1 MNIQAAPFSKP
12 VLFFIIPSLKGGG
25 AERVIISLANYFNK
39 NNFQSVLISLN
50 NDVPAYEIDD
60 DVKVFY
66 LTDRQKSSFIYRLY
80 HIAETFLNL
89 SSYCGLKN
97 RCALYRSL
105 HPPMFGLALPVG

>member
-1 MNIQAAPFSKP
+1 MNIQAAPYSKP

-50 NDVPAYEIDD
+50 NDVPAYEIEN

-66 LTDRQKSSFIYRLY
+66 LTDRQKSRFTHRMY
-80 HIAETFLNL
+80 HIAETFYKLIKL
-89 SSYCGLKN
+89 LRTEKPV
-97 RCALYRSL
+97 CALS
-105 HPPMFGLALPVG
+105 FIT